1 MDDTICAVSTALG
14 VGAISIIRLSGEDSI
29 DIVNKIFEGKNLNK
43 VNSHTVNYGKIKYQ
57 DEIIDEVL
65 VTVMKE
71 PKTFTR
77 ENVVEINCH
86 GGVATTNKILEILL
100 LEGCRLAEPG
110 EFTKRAFLNGRID
123 LIEAESVMNLINAKT
138 EQARTIALN
147 GLNGEVS
154 KKINELKKRELEIL
168 SNIEVNIDYPEY
180 NDIEVLTNQK
190 ILPKLKQIKD
200 DITEIIKQSYNGKL
214 IKEGINVSIVGKPN
228 VGKSSLL
235 NLLLEE
241 EKAIVTDIEGTTRDV
256 VEGQIV
262 LDGIVLNLLDTAGI
276 RKTDNTVEKIG
287 VEKSLNL
294 IEKSDLII
302 FVLDN
307 SRTLTPEENELLN
320 NVKNKN
326 YITVINKCDLD
337 TKLNID
343 DLNLKNVIKTSA
355 KEEEGLELLK
365 QKIRE
370 IYSLDKINVKDL
382 TYVSNSKNISLLKES
397 LKYIDSSIKGIND
410 NIPIDMVEIDIKESC
425 EKLSEILGE
434 NYNEN
439 LINELFSNF
448 CLGK

>member
-190 ILPKLKQIKD
+190 ILPKLNQIKD

-343 DLNLKNVIKTSA
+343 DLNLKNIIKTSA

>member
-86 GGVATTNKILEILL
+86 GGIATTNKILEILL

-190 ILPKLKQIKD
+190 ILPKLNQIKD

-343 DLNLKNVIKTSA
+343 DLNLKNIIKTSA

>member
-86 GGVATTNKILEILL
+86 GGIATTNKILEILL

-343 DLNLKNVIKTSA
+343 DLNLKNIIKTSA

>member
-343 DLNLKNVIKTSA
+343 DLNLKNIIKTSA